1 VIVPQSGLQLPGL
14 FEVTVRVRA
23 EHTNGVMAVLEE
35 TLLPQAF
42 VTPHVHENDV
52 WVHVLSGSIGV
63 LVGDEVTEAHQ
74 GDWALK
80 PRGVQHAMWN
90 AGQDSARIMEVLT
103 PGGTERWFEEI
114 AALAEDDMT
123 GFVEAC
129 ERYGIQFFDD
139 SPWIPEL
146 RRRFDVG

>member
-1 VIVPQSGLQLPGL
+1 
-14 FEVTVRVRA
+14 
-23 EHTNGVMAVLEE
+23 
-35 TLLPQAF
+35 
-42 VTPHVHENDV
+42 VHQNDV

-63 LVGDEVTEAHQ
+63 LVGEEVIEARQ

-90 AGQDSARIMEVLT
+90 PGDDSARIMEVLT

-114 AALAEDDMT
+114 AVLAEEDRA
-123 GFVEAC
+123 GFAEAC
-129 ERYGIQFFDD
+129 ERYGIEFFED

-146 RRRFDVG
+146 RRRFDVS